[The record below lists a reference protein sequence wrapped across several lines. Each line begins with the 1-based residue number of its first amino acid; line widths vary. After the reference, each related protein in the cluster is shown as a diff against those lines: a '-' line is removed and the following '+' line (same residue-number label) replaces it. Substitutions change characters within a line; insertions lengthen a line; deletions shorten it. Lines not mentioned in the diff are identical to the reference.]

1 MFHNSYLTSF
11 SSHSVCNTKYHYFY
25 CSYSYWSKSQ
35 QTNHLLSQ
43 YRLYAKR
50 HMNKQENKP
59 RCIRLKRYIW
69 TWEVRRR
76 KIKNKNF
83 KTLKN
88 ILINS
93 SGIKKHAH
101 HSSQVA
107 VHTYELHFV
116 FFFKDTTKKWVLW
129 NWSLWVPDSWPL
141 TTPDYLCSDFGIFH
155 L

>member
-59 RCIRLKRYIW
+59 RCIRLLEKRYIW

-76 KIKNKNF
+76 KIKTF
-83 KTLKN
+83 PVLKN
-88 ILINS
+88 MLITAVKSLYIRMNCILYFFIFFWINWK
-93 SGIKKHAH
+93 IQK
-101 HSSQVA
+101 
-107 VHTYELHFV
+107 
-116 FFFKDTTKKWVLW
+116 KKWVLW